1 MNKSGKVRKSKQE
14 RMLGRELTESD
25 FGSQLNR
32 FSMPQD
38 NFMNSN
44 LNMGATRA
52 DSFYGNSSS

>member
-1 MNKSGKVRKSKQE
+1 
-14 RMLGRELTESD
+14 MLGRELTESD